1 MGKEKSWTLK
11 TKDTTHTQQKKA
23 SLLKPPM
30 QSPAENSNSPSN
42 QGKHNS
48 TQTQS
53 RRCCRGLKDCMI
65 MGSIF
70 STNQPHQRH
79 HHQPISNLVQQVMWS
94 TTCNKSILLLLL
106 LLKKANVSVGVTLKL
121 IEALFY
127 YNLNLY
133 KENLLYV
140 SIEKQSTHPKVR

>member
-11 TKDTTHTQQKKA
+11 TPLTL
-23 SLLKPPM
+23 SRRR
-30 QSPAENSNSPSN
+30 PAENSNSPSN
-42 QGKHNS
+42 QGKHNT
-48 TQTQS
+48 TQAQS
-53 RRCCRGLKDCMI
+53 RRSCRGLKDCMI

-79 HHQPISNLVQQVMWS
+79 HHQPISNLVQQVIWS

-106 LLKKANVSVGVTLKL
+106 LLKKAIVSVGVTLKL

-133 KENLLYV
+133 KENLLY
-140 SIEKQSTHPKVR
+140 ICINREAINTPKG